1 MFVEDEESG
10 GATILRLGGMVKVGE
25 TVRELE
31 SRLDRIASEQTGAVI
46 LDLTD
51 LEYIDSTTL
60 GVLVGAL
67 HRFKSQN
74 RELALVHP
82 RERIAALL
90 RVANLDSLFRIF
102 ESVSDAIAAFEQ
114 GEDDT
119 GVH

>member
-1 MFVEDEESG
+1 MFVEDEEAG

-31 SRLDRIASEQTGAVI
+31 TRLDRIATEQTGAGI
-46 LDLTD
+46 LDLAD

-67 HRFKSQN
+67 HRFKSLN
-74 RELALVHP
+74 RDLVLVHP

-102 ESVSDAIAAFEQ
+102 ESVPDAIAALKQ
-114 GEDDT
+114 GEEDT
-119 GVH
+119 GVD

>member
-10 GATILRLGGMVKVGE
+10 GSTILRLGGMVKVGE

-31 SRLDRIASEQTGAVI
+31 SRLDRIASERTGGAI
-46 LDLTD
+46 LDLTN

-67 HRFKSQN
+67 HRFKSEN
-74 RELALVHP
+74 RDLVLVHP
-82 RERIAALL
+82 RDRIAALL

-102 ESVSDAIAAFEQ
+102 ETVPEAIAALEQ
-114 GEDDT
+114 AEDDT
-119 GVH
+119 GAN

>member
-31 SRLDRIASEQTGAVI
+31 SRFERIASEQTGSVI

-74 RELALVHP
+74 RDLVLVHP

-90 RVANLDSLFRIF
+90 RVANLDSLFRIYG
-102 ESVSDAIAAFEQ
+102 SVPEALGALERR
-114 GEDDT
+114 EDDT
-119 GVH
+119 GVN

>member
-1 MFVEDEESG
+1 MFVEDEEAG

-31 SRLDRIASEQTGAVI
+31 TRLDRIATEQTGAVI
-46 LDLTD
+46 LDLAD

-67 HRFKSQN
+67 HRFKSLN
-74 RELALVHP
+74 RDLVLVHP

-102 ESVSDAIAAFEQ
+102 ESVPDAIAALKQ
-114 GEDDT
+114 GEEDT
-119 GVH
+119 GVD

>member
-1 MFVEDEESG
+1 MFIEDEESG
-10 GATILRLGGMVKVGE
+10 GTTVLRLSGIVKVGE

-31 SRLDRIASEQTGAVI
+31 NRLEGIATEQTGSVI

-51 LEYIDSTTL
+51 LEYMDSTTL

-90 RVANLDSLFRIF
+90 RVANLDALFHIY
-102 ESVSDAIAAFEQ
+102 ETVAEAIAGLQ
-114 GEDDT
+114 RGEEDT
-119 GVH
+119 GVD

>member
-102 ESVSDAIAAFEQ
+102 ESVPDAIAAFEQ

>member
-10 GATILRLGGMVKVGE
+10 STTVLRLGGMVKVGE

-31 SRLDRIASEQTGAVI
+31 SRLVEIAAEQTGSVI

-51 LEYIDSTTL
+51 LEYMDSTTL

-90 RVANLDSLFRIF
+90 RVANLDSLFHIYPTVTEALASLRRA
-102 ESVSDAIAAFEQ
+102 EE
-114 GEDDT
+114 DT
-119 GVH
+119 GVD